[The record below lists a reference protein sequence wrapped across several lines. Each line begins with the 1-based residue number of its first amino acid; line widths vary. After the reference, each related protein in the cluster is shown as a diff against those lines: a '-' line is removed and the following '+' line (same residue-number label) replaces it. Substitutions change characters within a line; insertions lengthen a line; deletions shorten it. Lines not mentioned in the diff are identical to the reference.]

1 MLKMLQQ
8 VQVGKTAYKVLDKIA
23 DGKSVS

>member
-1 MLKMLQQ
+1 MLQQ